1 MKIQMRAVFI
11 FGIIFFVSMLL
22 LGVTSANGETYL
34 PPVPDPN
41 KTIPANNGGPA
52 R

>member
-11 FGIIFFVSMLL
+11 LGIIFFASMLL
-22 LGVTSANGETYL
+22 LGMKSTNRETYV

-41 KTIPANNGGPA
+41 KTNPANNGGPA